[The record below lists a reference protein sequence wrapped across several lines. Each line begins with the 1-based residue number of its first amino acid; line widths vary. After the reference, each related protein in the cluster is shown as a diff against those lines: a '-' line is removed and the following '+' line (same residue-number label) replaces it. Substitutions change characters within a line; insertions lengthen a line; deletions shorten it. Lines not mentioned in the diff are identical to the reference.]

1 MEKEQFKYLISEE
14 CERIKEFLI
23 STNCEKE
30 LDDCQIGLI
39 RIENKVNRLK
49 NLIYLKGDCNINEE
63 EVNNINDGII
73 DAVLDIASSSILYSI
88 YLKRNINNEK

>member
-14 CERIKEFLI
+14 CERIKELLI
-23 STNCEKE
+23 STNYDEV
-30 LDDCQIGLI
+30 LDEYQIGLI

-49 NLIYLKGDCNINEE
+49 SLICLKEECNIKE

-73 DAVLDIASSSILYSI
+73 DAALDIASSSILYSI